1 MTQLAPTKAERRGRP
16 RCRDCGATMRLFGIE
31 AHPTIDQTDLLTYV
45 CSHRDGLQT
54 ELEPCEKLKVIPS
67 SRMVV
72 PIDARLQDRA
82 FDPETT
88 RLLGST
94 FDEAWK
100 SVEASGNRPADRGRA
115 TSIRELLAKSIIA
128 LVQQGERDPKRLT
141 ESALLR
147 LQHALK

>member
-1 MTQLAPTKAERRGRP
+1 MTQPAPTRAKRRGRP
-16 RCRDCGATMRLFGIE
+16 RCRDCGATMRLWGIE
-31 AHPTIDQTDLLTYV
+31 AHPTVDQADLLTYV
-45 CSHRDGLQT
+45 CRYCDGLQT
-54 ELEPCEKLKVIPS
+54 EIKSHEKSKVIPL
-67 SRMVV
+67 SRMVM
-72 PIDARLQDRA
+72 PIDALLGDRA

-100 SVEASGNRPADRGRA
+100 SVEASDGLPTDKGHA

-128 LVQQGERDPKRLT
+128 MVEQGERDPKRLT

>member
-1 MTQLAPTKAERRGRP
+1 MTRPAPIRTERHGGL

-94 FDEAWK
+94 FDEAGK
-100 SVEASGNRPADRGRA
+100 VSRHLGTGLLTGGARPRSANCSPNPSSRW
-115 TSIRELLAKSIIA
+115 SSKVREIPNDLPR
-128 LVQQGERDPKRLT
+128 VPCFVCNMR
-141 ESALLR
+141 
-147 LQHALK
+147 